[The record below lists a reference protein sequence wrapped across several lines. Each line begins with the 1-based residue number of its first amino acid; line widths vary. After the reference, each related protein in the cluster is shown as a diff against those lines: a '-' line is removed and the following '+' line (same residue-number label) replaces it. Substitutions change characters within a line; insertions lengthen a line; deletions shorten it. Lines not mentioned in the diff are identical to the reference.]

1 MDHYKRYRVEFDIFT
16 ERHFGKKFE
25 KKYRNRW
32 LETKEDIVRYC
43 ERIEK
48 TINTSRM
55 RVISSQGQYRLV
67 KMYFTILGTKLSPK
81 AAGNRCILVVDDE
94 KMLVRVLL
102 VYSKGDLR
110 SANETMGWKIV
121 IKEQFP
127 EIGEKFRL

>member
-1 MDHYKRYRVEFDIFT
+1 MDHYKKYRVEFDVFT
-16 ERHFGKKFE
+16 ERHFGKKFK

-32 LETKEDIVRYC
+32 SETKNDIIWFC

-48 TINTSRM
+48 TINTNRM

-94 KMLVRVLL
+94 KKLVRVLL
-102 VYSKGDLR
+102 IYSKGDLR
-110 SANETMGWKIV
+110 SGNETAEWKMIV
-121 IKEQFP
+121 KDQFP
-127 EIGEKFRL
+127 ELGEKFRL